1 MLARKVGGK
10 EAGGVAIGS
19 QIDELRHAALNFGS
33 NLLEL
38 ADIADRRVKA
48 AQALKSIL
56 PHLVEAG
63 SADAQDG
70 VKQRS
75 ALQAQGARARAQ
87 RSQEQEAAKSLVFPR
102 ERPQPGP
109 KLRFRVIVNLN
120 RVLGVGKKSVADKI
134 IFGRVI
140 AADKYDGQGPA
151 GPGSIAGL
159 RAAARLVG
167 ETALGVIPPA

>member
-56 PHLVEAG
+56 SHLVEAG

-75 ALQAQGARARAQ
+75 ALQAQGAQVDSYGMCGASAD
-87 RSQEQEAAKSLVFPR
+87 AWL
-102 ERPQPGP
+102 ERTT
-109 KLRFRVIVNLN
+109 V
-120 RVLGVGKKSVADKI
+120 SC
-134 IFGRVI
+134 GR
-140 AADKYDGQGPA
+140 
-151 GPGSIAGL
+151 
-159 RAAARLVG
+159 G
-167 ETALGVIPPA
+167 ETSLKMTSSPRTNISTPNTPRPPRAEVISSAIFCA